1 MRQLPTVSR
10 PAWANALS
18 GLAGGDGPNRKS
30 PVEIV
35 ATAACVVTHTPY
47 AEATGLRAG
56 RFGRWTDGVNAMRED
71 CVTFA
76 AYWRAHNERL
86 LADERLLAETRRD
99 DLAEARQADA
109 TRPYDATGPHDAT
122 GPRRPLWV
130 VLGDSTAQGL
140 GAPSPRGGYVGQ
152 ALHQLRR
159 RTGQPWRVLNLSV
172 SGALIRDVL
181 ANQIPLLPEAPD
193 LVTCGVGAND
203 VLFSTP
209 ARLFSDMRAVLA
221 AVPEHTV
228 VLDLPLPAGFWG
240 IVGRISVP
248 YIARINRVI
257 REVAA
262 ERELTVAEISA
273 HFTAPWAGKFAS
285 DNFHPSQDGYRDW
298 TRAVLAAIPPAQRP
312 YQGPYQDL
320 SGSVASA

>member
-1 MRQLPTVSR
+1 MRQLSVVSR
-10 PAWANALS
+10 HAWANALS
-18 GLAGGDGPNRKS
+18 GLAGGNGANRKS

-35 ATAACVVTHTPY
+35 ATAACVVTHSPY
-47 AEATGLRAG
+47 AGAAGLRTG

-71 CVTFA
+71 CIAFA

-86 LADERLLAETRRD
+86 LAEKNDT
-99 DLAEARQADA
+99 
-109 TRPYDATGPHDAT
+109 TS
-122 GPRRPLWV
+122 PRAPLWV
-130 VLGDSTAQGL
+130 ALGDSTAQGL
-140 GAPSPRGGYVGQ
+140 GAPGPRGGYVGQ

-193 LVTCGVGAND
+193 LVTCGIGAND
-203 VLFSTP
+203 ILYSTP

-221 AVPEHTV
+221 AVPERTV
-228 VLDLPLPAGFWG
+228 VLDLPLLAGSWG

-248 YIARINRVI
+248 YITRINRVI
-257 REVAA
+257 HEVAA
-262 ERELTVAEISA
+262 ERELPIAEISG

-285 DNFHPSQDGYRDW
+285 DSFHPSQDGYRDW
-298 TRAVLAAIPPAQRP
+298 TRAVLAAIP
-312 YQGPYQDL
+312 
-320 SGSVASA
+320 SM